1 MKKSKYQLVESP
13 VVFDQEHHTYTLDGQ
28 QLSGVTPIISWLFPD
43 TYAGIPAAVLDAA
56 AEYGSL
62 IHSKCEL
69 FDSLGIL
76 PSDETQPVITDY
88 KRICEAKG
96 FRVKCSEYLVSDE
109 HLVASCID
117 KVLEDM
123 SLCDIK
129 TTSKLHVLNVTI
141 QLSIY
146 AWLFERQT
154 AQSVPHLYAIWL
166 PKPQYGMAEVRELE
180 RIPADFCERLVAG
193 YALGKDP
200 KPYIEE
206 LSMMGF
212 REQKR
217 VEGEIP
223 EEVQPLVDELMVVKK
238 QLDLLQ
244 DREKEIK
251 AAILAGMQN
260 QGEQKW
266 SNDLIQFTKKDAYKR
281 VSVDTASIKKEA
293 PELFEKYKKVSIVPE
308 SLTYKIL

>member
-1 MKKSKYQLVESP
+1 MEKKINLVESP
-13 VVFDQEHHTYTLDGQ
+13 VVFDQEHHTYDLYGQ

-69 FDSLGIL
+69 YDSLGIL

-96 FRVKCSEYLVSDE
+96 LRIMCSEYLVSDE
-109 HLVASCID
+109 RYVASCID
-117 KVLEDM
+117 KVCEDM

-146 AWLFERQT
+146 AWLFERQNFIK
-154 AQSVPHLYAIWL
+154 VPHLYAIWL

-180 RIPADFCERLVAG
+180 RIPADFCERLVVG
-193 YALGKDP
+193 YALGQDP
-200 KPYIEE
+200 KPFVEE

-223 EEVQPLVDELMVVKK
+223 EEVQPLVAELMVVKK

-251 AAILAGMQN
+251 AAILAGMQHH
-260 QGEQKW
+260 GEQKW
-266 SNDLIQFTKKDAYKR
+266 SNDLIQFSVRAASER
-281 VSVDTASIKKEA
+281 VSVDTTALKKNEPA
-293 PELFEKYKKVSIVPE
+293 LYEKYKKVTKVAE
-308 SLTYKIL
+308 SLTYKVL